1 MSAARLFGNMK
12 VTAKAANAGICSRCS
27 NGFTEGLCSAVVV
40 DVLKSQTYAIML
52 VVAVSPSLIATSKIP
67 AFGHGLLLDNAMRCD
82 AKRWLKTTKTRRERG
97 HISMLKGLRGVA
109 RSYLTRHAV
118 CRAIPETR

>member
-52 VVAVSPSLIATSKIP
+52 VVPVSPSLIATSKIP

-82 AKRWLKTTKTRRERG
+82 AKDHQNAEGKGSHINAKRLARR
-97 HISMLKGLRGVA
+97 
-109 RSYLTRHAV
+109 
-118 CRAIPETR
+118 C